1 MEYKYKAIVVEI
13 YDGDSVT
20 VDIDLGFNNWIKNM
34 KLRLYGV
41 DTPELR
47 GDERS
52 DGLISKQ
59 YMIDNV
65 LGKEVIVQTIKDK
78 KEKYGRYLA
87 VIWLNDININEKL
100 LEEGLAEPYIV

>member
-59 YMIDNV
+59 YMIDNI